1 MNGKIDMMD
10 ALLQIDETP
19 SAFLQQQAMAS
30 TLVRGDSSDEDQEK
44 LEVRQTLLR
53 KQHLQDEQDALFRSE
68 LEAALKNTKPAP
80 ISVKQ
85 VVQDKDAE
93 LDSAYCDTQ
102 KDDDDDVCYS
112 DPYMLVEPE
121 KCEHREVAFAS
132 VLAKLDGD
140 GEDECQTLIDP
151 PSPYVCEETVLQE
164 SLPLDVEKEPEQAQ
178 PVAPESLPL
187 ASDHDDD
194 DDESSEAQSPAE
206 MTDTSL
212 MEHAMRDLSKAT
224 QLIPRED
231 DVTYVCPLLSIHQFC
246 WELIANPKFA
256 PLLYKV
262 GITSMPFQRWT
273 HYFYAGYYMMFVLFE
288 SSDPAEV
295 ENLEIFLISYLQSK
309 EERCQHP
316 QKPRIQNQIP
326 GGEGSMRRYDGP
338 YFTYICLGSGTHSGK
353 LRALRIKALR
363 ERLKRKAEAEALR
376 EHVKR
381 KVEAERRN

>member
-1 MNGKIDMMD
+1 MNDKIDMMD
-10 ALLQIDETP
+10 ALLQIGETP

-68 LEAALKNTKPAP
+68 LEAALNNTKPAP

-140 GEDECQTLIDP
+140 GENECQTLIDP
-151 PSPYVCEETVLQE
+151 PSPYVCEETLLEE

-178 PVAPESLPL
+178 PVASESLPL

-273 HYFYAGYYMMFVLFE
+273 GYFYEGYYMMFVIFE
-288 SSDPAEV
+288 SSDPEEV
-295 ENLEIFLISYLQSK
+295 ENLERFLISYLQSK

-326 GGEGSMRRYDGP
+326 GGEGSMRRYDPP

-353 LRALRIKALR
+353 LRALRSKALR
-363 ERLKRKAEAEALR
+363 ERLKRKAEAER
-376 EHVKR
+376 G
-381 KVEAERRN
+381 N